1 MEEEIMTNGLKDIRN
16 GKKMMSDKD
25 IKEFHDLDK
34 LKQYQ
39 PLPSGLT
46 VADSRIS
53 GQGLFTTRKLVAGTD
68 LGMSHVELGK
78 LLLRTPMGGFINH
91 SINPNCVK
99 VKSLLTRQEW
109 NHRTDLPNDKYD
121 LNFTKWSLVVL
132 DDIEEGEE
140 LTLKYK
146 LYDPEK
152 I

>member
-1 MEEEIMTNGLKDIRN
+1 
-16 GKKMMSDKD
+16 MMNDKD
-25 IKEFHDLDK
+25 IKEYHDLDK
-34 LKQYQ
+34 LNQYH

-68 LGMSHVELGK
+68 LGMSHIELGK

-91 SINPNCVK
+91 STNPNCVI

-121 LNFTKWSLVVL
+121 LNFTKWSIMVL
-132 DDIEEGEE
+132 DDIDEGEE

-152 I
+152 K

>member
-1 MEEEIMTNGLKDIRN
+1 
-16 GKKMMSDKD
+16 MMNDKD
-25 IKEFHDLDK
+25 IKEHHDLDK
-34 LKQYQ
+34 LKQYN

-152 I
+152 K